1 MGLFLEA
8 ATLAGTAAGLDCLPG
23 LEAAAVVLVFV
34 AALETGEALTAP
46 LPGDT
51 GLAGTGFLV
60 GRAFEGAAFLTNADL
75 EVTDFLT
82 GAGLDGADFLTCAGL
97 AGATFLTG
105 ASFVFAL
112 LAITFVVVFLF
123 EVFTSCL
130 LAV

>member
-8 ATLAGTAAGLDCLPG
+8 ATLEGTTAGLDCLPG

-34 AALETGEALTAP
+34 AALVPGEALTAP

-60 GRAFEGAAFLTNADL
+60 GRAFEGAVFLTNADL

-82 GAGLDGADFLTCAGL
+82 GAGL

-123 EVFTSCL
+123 AVFTSCL